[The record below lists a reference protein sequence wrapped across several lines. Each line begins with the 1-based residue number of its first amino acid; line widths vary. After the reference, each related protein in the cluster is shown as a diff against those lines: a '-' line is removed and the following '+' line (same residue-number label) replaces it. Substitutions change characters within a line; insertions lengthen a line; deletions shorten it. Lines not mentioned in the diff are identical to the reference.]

1 MKRSSEE
8 EQSMT
13 TPNTP
18 LSTATS
24 HQDEDMMQGFV
35 TAGAMVAV
43 ADGRV
48 QAVERDELVNFMQQ
62 LMPAMSGDE
71 IGELFD
77 HRVREL
83 RDRDV
88 LAVITEKLRPL
99 AGLSLASVVV
109 RTAERVAAADRQI
122 HPNELQA
129 IRLIRLFMTSLPA
142 KK

>member
-1 MKRSSEE
+1 MRRSSEE

-13 TPNTP
+13 TLNIPP
-18 LSTATS
+18 STTTNR
-24 HQDEDMMQGFV
+24 QDEDLMQGLV
-35 TAGAMVAV
+35 TTGALVAL

-48 QAVERDELVNFMQQ
+48 QTVERDELVNFMQQ
-62 LMPAMSGDE
+62 LMPAISGDE

-83 RDRDV
+83 RDRGAV
-88 LAVITEKLRPL
+88 AVITEKLRPL

-109 RTAERVAAADRQI
+109 RTAERIAAADRQI

-129 IRLIRLFMTSLPA
+129 IRLIRLFMASLPA

>member
-1 MKRSSEE
+1 MRRSSEE

-13 TPNTP
+13 TLNIPP
-18 LSTATS
+18 STTTNR
-24 HQDEDMMQGFV
+24 QDEDLIQGLV
-35 TAGAMVAV
+35 TTGALVAL

-48 QAVERDELVNFMQQ
+48 QTVERDELVNFMQQ
-62 LMPAMSGDE
+62 LMPAISGDE

-83 RDRDV
+83 RDRGAV
-88 LAVITEKLRPL
+88 AVITEKLRPL

-109 RTAERVAAADRQI
+109 RTAERIAAADRQI

-129 IRLIRLFMTSLPA
+129 IRLIRLFMASLPA